1 MKGAMEMQSGA
12 NDKARRIKIIA
23 TLFGAFGQSNDA
35 NRQVIYVESLKDI
48 QVELLEKACRK
59 LLLEKKFVP
68 SIAEIVEASRNL
80 AGEVNENLRVKSWPE
95 AWAEIEKAMFATPWG
110 KVPVFS
116 TPEIAEAVFSYG
128 WNTLQAS
135 IEADMPTVR
144 AQIRRIYEDVCARG
158 VNRANIAYVVNR
170 NRMSLIS
177 ARSDQ
182 RGPSGGLQPLG
193 EAVKQ
198 VALQAKNA

>member
-1 MKGAMEMQSGA
+1 MKGARVMQSGD

-35 NRQVIYVESLKDI
+35 NRQVIYVESLKDMS
-48 QVELLEKACRK
+48 VELLEKACRK

-68 SIAEIVEASRNL
+68 SIAEIVEAGRSL
-80 AGEVNENLRVKSWPE
+80 AGELNENLRVKSWPE

-110 KVPVFS
+110 KVPEFS

-128 WNTLQAS
+128 WETLQTS
-135 IEADMPTVR
+135 LESDMPTVR
-144 AQIRRIYEDVCARG
+144 AQIRRIYDDVCARG

-182 RGPSGGLQPLG
+182 RGSNGLQPLR

>member
-1 MKGAMEMQSGA
+1 MQSGA
-12 NDKARRIKIIA
+12 NDNARRIKIIA
-23 TLFGAFGQSNDA
+23 TLFGAFGQSSDA

-68 SIAEIVEASRNL
+68 SIAEIVEASRSL
-80 AGEVNENLRVKSWPE
+80 AGEVDENLRVKSWPE

-110 KVPVFS
+110 KLPTFS

-135 IEADMPTVR
+135 AEADMPIVR
-144 AQIRRIYEDVCARG
+144 AQVRRIYEDVCARG
-158 VNRANIAYVVNR
+158 VNMANNAYVITR
-170 NRMSLIS
+170 RTSCLLS
-177 ARSDQ
+177 TRSDQ
-182 RGPSGGLQPLG
+182 RGASGGLQPLG

-198 VALQAKNA
+198 IALQARNA

>member
-1 MKGAMEMQSGA
+1 M
-12 NDKARRIKIIA
+12 
-23 TLFGAFGQSNDA
+23 
-35 NRQVIYVESLKDI
+35 
-48 QVELLEKACRK
+48 
-59 LLLEKKFVP
+59 
-68 SIAEIVEASRNL
+68 
-80 AGEVNENLRVKSWPE
+80 AGEANENLRVKSWPE

-110 KVPVFS
+110 KVPAFS

-158 VNRANIAYVVNR
+158 VNRANNAYVIARRTNCLL
-170 NRMSLIS
+170 ST
-177 ARSDQ
+177 RSDQ
-182 RGPSGGLQPLG
+182 RGASGGLQPLR

>member
-1 MKGAMEMQSGA
+1 MTFGD
-12 NDKARRIKIIA
+12 NDKARRTKIIA

-35 NRQVIYVESLKDI
+35 NRQVIYVESLKDMS
-48 QVELLEKACRK
+48 VELLEKACRK

-68 SIAEIVEASRNL
+68 SIAEIVEAGRSL
-80 AGEVNENLRVKSWPE
+80 AGELNENLRVKSWPE
-95 AWAEIEKAMFATPWG
+95 AWAEIERAMFATPWG
-110 KVPVFS
+110 KVPEFS

-128 WNTLQAS
+128 WETLQAS
-135 IEADMPTVR
+135 LESDMPTVR
-144 AQIRRIYEDVCARG
+144 AQIRRIYDDVCARG

-182 RGPSGGLQPLG
+182 HGSNGLQPLG